1 MQSKYTIAEENYI
14 KAIFH
19 LQEEGGLSTGKL
31 SEALKTKP
39 ASATDMLKKLK
50 DKKLISWSPY
60 KKFKLTV
67 KGKTLALNIVRRH
80 RLWEYFLSE
89 KLHFD
94 WDEVHAIAEEM
105 EHVSSEKLIDK
116 LDAYLNFPRVDPHG
130 DPIPDAMGN
139 MQQRAQL
146 RLADLPI
153 NAPANI
159 IAVASQELQLL
170 ELLKHFDISLGTRV
184 EVKKRFDF
192 DESMEVKIKNKTA
205 IQLGEALTKSLIVK
219 LI

>member
-31 SEALKTKP
+31 SAALKTKP

-94 WDEVHAIAEEM
+94 WDEVHAIAEEL

-146 RLADLPI
+146 RLSDLPI

-170 ELLKHFDISLGTRV
+170 ELLKHFEISLGTRV

-192 DESMEVKIKNKTA
+192 DESMEVKIKNKTS

>member
-1 MQSKYTIAEENYI
+1 MQSKYTIAEKNYI

-31 SEALKTKP
+31 SAALKTKP

-67 KGKTLALNIVRRH
+67 KGRSLALNIVRRH

-146 RLADLPI
+146 RLADLPV
-153 NAPANI
+153 NTPANI

-170 ELLKHFDISLGTRV
+170 ELLKHFEIGLGTRV

>member
-31 SEALKTKP
+31 SAALKTKP

-94 WDEVHAIAEEM
+94 WDEVHAIAEEL
-105 EHVSSEKLIDK
+105 EHVSSEKLVDK

-146 RLADLPI
+146 RLSDLPI

-170 ELLKHFDISLGTRV
+170 ELLKHFEISLGTRV

-192 DESMEVKIKNKTA
+192 DESMEVKIKNKTS

>member
-31 SEALKTKP
+31 SAALKTRP

-50 DKKLISWSPY
+50 EKKLISWSPY
-60 KKFKLTV
+60 KKFRLTM
-67 KGKTLALNIVRRH
+67 KGKKLALNIVRRH

-89 KLHFD
+89 KLHFE
-94 WDEVHAIAEEM
+94 WDEVHAVAEEL
-105 EHVSSEKLIDK
+105 EHVSSEKLINK

-139 MQQRAQL
+139 MQPREQL
-146 RLADLPI
+146 RVADLPV
-153 NAPANI
+153 NTPANI
-159 IAVASQELQLL
+159 IAVAGQELQLL
-170 ELLKHFDISLGTRV
+170 ELLKHFDIGLGTRV

-192 DESMEVKIKNKTA
+192 DESMEVKIKNKAA
-205 IQLGEALTKSLIVK
+205 IHLGEALTKTLIVK
-219 LI
+219 II